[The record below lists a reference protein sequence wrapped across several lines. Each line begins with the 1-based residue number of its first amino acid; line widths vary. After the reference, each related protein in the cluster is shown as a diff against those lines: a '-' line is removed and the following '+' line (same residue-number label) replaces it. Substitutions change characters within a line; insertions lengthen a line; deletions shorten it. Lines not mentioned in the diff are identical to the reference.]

1 MDVERGLASASA
13 GFLFFWLSSL
23 DESDEESFF
32 FMVAAGVAGF
42 GTGVTTNR
50 NMDTANGYS
59 SNQNDKPFAATAG
72 FLVAGA
78 ASLSESLLLLGGA
91 GFFTGVEG
99 GFAADVALTGVDGAV
114 FFFFA
119 SSSDE
124 SESDELSFF
133 LFADKLAGGG
143 IAAFGITTRQR
154 CSSDD
159 HNVISVPL
167 ETAGLLLV
175 AASLSESSLLD
186 EIAFFAAGVVGLAGV
201 ATGFFLVSS
210 SDESE
215 SDELSFFAAVAF
227 VAGGGLAT
235 TFVAGVI
242 FAEEGSE

>member
-1 MDVERGLASASA
+1 M
-13 GFLFFWLSSL
+13 FFWLSSL

-32 FMVAAGVAGF
+32 FNVA
-42 GTGVTTNR
+42 TGVT
-50 NMDTANGYS
+50 
-59 SNQNDKPFAATAG
+59 
-72 FLVAGA
+72 
-78 ASLSESLLLLGGA
+78 

-99 GFAADVALTGVDGAV
+99 AFAAGV

-186 EIAFFAAGVVGLAGV
+186 ETAFFAAGVVGLAGV

-215 SDELSFFAAVAF
+215 SDELSFFLLLAA
-227 VAGGGLAT
+227 T
-235 TFVAGVI
+235 AGVGTDGLTVTE
-242 FAEEGSE
+242 ADEMHTSC